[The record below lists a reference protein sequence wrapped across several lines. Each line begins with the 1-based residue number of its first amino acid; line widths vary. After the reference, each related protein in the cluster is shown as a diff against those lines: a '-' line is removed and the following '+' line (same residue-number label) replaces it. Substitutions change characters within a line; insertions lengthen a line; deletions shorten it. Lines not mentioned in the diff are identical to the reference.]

1 MNISSSESIQNINK
15 LYIWAYGLALFTV
28 FYNILEGAVSV
39 YFGLEDETIA
49 LFGFGLDS
57 FVESLS
63 GIGIWRMVRKWRQ
76 KGNDKPERSEQQAL
90 KITGTAFYILA
101 LGLIISAFINL
112 YQDHKPETTIWGVII
127 SLFSIITMGLLIYYK
142 IKVGKELNSQAILSD
157 ANCTKICM
165 YLSVVLLL
173 SSAGYELTG
182 IGGIDSLG
190 AIVIALFSFRGG
202 KESFNKAKGSLC
214 NCKRKCH

>member
-1 MNISSSESIQNINK
+1 MSSSESIQNINK
-15 LYIWAYGLALFTV
+15 LYIWAYGLALFTI

-76 KGNDKPERSEQQAL
+76 KGNDKSDRSEQQAL

-112 YQDHKPETTIWGVII
+112 YQDHNPETTIWGIII
-127 SLFSIITMGLLIYYK
+127 SFFSIITMGLLIHYK
-142 IKVGKELNSQAILSD
+142 IKIGKELNSQAILSD
-157 ANCTKICM
+157 ANCTKTCM

-190 AIVIALFSFRGG
+190 AIGIALFSFREG

-214 NCKRKCH
+214 TCKGKCH